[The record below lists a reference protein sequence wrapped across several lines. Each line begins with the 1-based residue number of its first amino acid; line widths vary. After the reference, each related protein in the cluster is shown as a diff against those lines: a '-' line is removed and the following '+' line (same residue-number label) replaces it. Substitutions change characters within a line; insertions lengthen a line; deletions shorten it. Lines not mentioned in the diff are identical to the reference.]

1 MAWLIKTPHDFWLKT
16 CGVDTYVRS
25 KSHARLDTPWNA
37 FRKDESCLVCTVWD
51 DRIVPVA
58 DPKTGR
64 VRSFVKM
71 GGMFS
76 EWAGLSVAHGREAR
90 SNLDRAIEEKLP
102 ILGYVAK
109 PNATANAKG
118 KRVVEHFDMD
128 QVHQLKPWI
137 GLSRETLEE
146 ELPIEKAFNARGLN
160 EKTQPSQRPTLFEL
174 VDATVPIT
182 YELSGAKKNE
192 AKDSDE
198 DDGPTDLGTV
208 GGLSNQRCAELALP
222 LLVHHVLEQK
232 DDVLAPLTYKELARR
247 IGRVTRNGDPWARGM
262 GDVLGRVTKLLD
274 SVSDKVLDPPPFLT
288 AVVVESSVGPAGGL
302 PGPGVKGRWRGYES
316 LSRDEKRSRMLLEHQ
331 RILAYGSR
339 WNELLRLLGMDTVAP
354 PVSVGGERAG
364 GWGGG
369 ESEEHKALKRFVY
382 EHPELVGAEAHWD
395 AQEEYALRS
404 GDEIDVMFKSPRLWI
419 GVEVKSSVSDGNPS
433 DYERGIY
440 QVVKYRAVLNAQAAI
455 DHPDAPPDIKV
466 VLVLQ
471 NQLPKSLRPVADSLK
486 VAFLENIGAPTL

>member
-182 YELSGAKKNE
+182 YELSGAKKM
-192 AKDSDE
+192 KQRTPTKTT
-198 DDGPTDLGTV
+198 GPRTW
-208 GGLSNQRCAELALP
+208 
-222 LLVHHVLEQK
+222 
-232 DDVLAPLTYKELARR
+232 AP
-247 IGRVTRNGDPWARGM
+247 
-262 GDVLGRVTKLLD
+262 
-274 SVSDKVLDPPPFLT
+274 
-288 AVVVESSVGPAGGL
+288 
-302 PGPGVKGRWRGYES
+302 
-316 LSRDEKRSRMLLEHQ
+316 
-331 RILAYGSR
+331 
-339 WNELLRLLGMDTVAP
+339 
-354 PVSVGGERAG
+354 
-364 GWGGG
+364 WGG
-369 ESEEHKALKRFVY
+369 
-382 EHPELVGAEAHWD
+382 
-395 AQEEYALRS
+395 
-404 GDEIDVMFKSPRLWI
+404 
-419 GVEVKSSVSDGNPS
+419 SVTS
-433 DYERGIY
+433 
-440 QVVKYRAVLNAQAAI
+440 
-455 DHPDAPPDIKV
+455 
-466 VLVLQ
+466 
-471 NQLPKSLRPVADSLK
+471 
-486 VAFLENIGAPTL
+486 GAPSSPSHFLFTMSLNRRMMFSPP